1 MNAYLGQSAA
11 AATWPLP
18 WRLFQRDH
26 PEKAAQLELIWETPP
41 LMNNSVMLR
50 DDVPA
55 AVGETIRQ
63 TLLDLPQTPEGQ
75 KILAGM
81 STARFHAADDA
92 SYAKVRDY
100 IATFEREV
108 RPVEKK

>member
-11 AATWPLP
+11 GATWPPP

-26 PEKAAQLELIWETPP
+26 PVEAAQLELLWETPS

-50 DDVPA
+50 NDVPA
-55 AVGETIRQ
+55 AVGEVVRKA
-63 TLLDLPQTPEGQ
+63 LLDLPQTPEGQ

-81 STARFHAADDA
+81 STTRFHAADDA
-92 SYAKVRDY
+92 SYAIVRDY